1 MAGRLA
7 WVTTGPARGRDDDE
21 PLALAALR
29 DRDVQVTV
37 VDWDDPTADWSAFD
51 RVVVRSTW
59 DYAERLPEF
68 LDWLGRV
75 DGLTDL
81 RNPTPMVRWS
91 LDKHYLAELADAGI
105 HVTPTRFVEPG
116 APGAPGEA
124 DARARFPDGDF
135 VVKPAVGAG
144 SRDAASY
151 GPDDD
156 DAARAHVSRLHAA
169 GRTALVQPLLASVAE
184 DGEWPL
190 VFIAGRYSHAA
201 SKRVAL
207 PHAGEVADLFAAETV
222 TPATAD
228 AAQIA
233 LAQTAVDLAADRFG
247 TPTYARV
254 DLVRD
259 DDGRPCLLE
268 LELVEPSL
276 FLPQGGPAAVRSL
289 ADALTA

>member
-1 MAGRLA
+1 MAGRLG
-7 WVTTGPARGRDDDE
+7 WVTTGAARGRDDDE

-29 DRDVQVTV
+29 DRGVEVAV
-37 VDWDDPTADWSAFD
+37 VDWDDPVVDWSAFD
-51 RVVVRSTW
+51 RVVLRSTW

-68 LDWLGRV
+68 LDWLERV
-75 DGLTDL
+75 DRMTDV

-105 HVTPTRFVEPG
+105 PVIPTTFVE
-116 APGAPGEA
+116 AGEA
-124 DARARFPDGDF
+124 DSPVQLPDGHV

-156 DAARAHVSRLHAA
+156 AAARAHVNRLHTA
-169 GRTALVQPLLASVAE
+169 GRTALVQPLLGSVAE
-184 DGEWPL
+184 HGEWPL
-190 VFIAGRYSHAA
+190 VFLDGRYSHTAN
-201 SKRVAL
+201 KRVTL
-207 PHAGEVADLFAAETV
+207 PRAGQVTDLFAAETV
-222 TPATAD
+222 VPSTAD
-228 AAQIA
+228 AAQVA
-233 LAQTAVDLAADRFG
+233 LAQATVDLVVHRFG

-259 DDGRPCLLE
+259 DDGRPCVLE

-276 FLPQGGPAAVRSL
+276 FLAEGGPAAVRSL
-289 ADALTA
+289 VDALTT